1 MTTKI
6 IDVPEELAAAVL
18 CICGVYGNGEDRK
31 KALKEDGLDPEKVQ
45 RIVNAIMEV
54 MP

>member
-1 MTTKI
+1 MKTKI

-45 RIVNAIMEV
+45 RIVNAIMGV
-54 MP
+54 MS